1 MPTKLVIL
9 FALIATLHANA
20 SPTEAE
26 SIKRAYELSSETW
39 ELKLKI
45 AQTPADKR
53 ALWEKRPDPAIT
65 AAELWLRIAPSLR
78 QDWSIPYAAFFLN
91 ITRNLTA
98 VRADGNV
105 GPAFAQER
113 QRIVKTF
120 TENHLK
126 KPGIGAFCIAL
137 ADSGEPHALPLLEKI
152 NTENPDK
159 VTQGVAALG
168 ASLLLKNLGDAPEV
182 MKKRLNYLR
191 LAIINAADQT
201 IGSVSVADIAADELY
216 VIRYLSKGRVAPNFS
231 GTDVASRVV
240 QLSDFKGKVTI
251 VLFWDAK
258 TADTDKVIQLT
269 NRLVD
274 KYVGKPVEIIGVTP
288 EAHTRIRELQADG
301 SIKWNNIID
310 SAEKIAREY
319 KVAVRPL
326 VIVLNEKGIIEYT
339 GLPGSFV
346 DLTVDALL
354 EGDPTEK

>member
-1 MPTKLVIL
+1 MPKFIVLIAL
-9 FALIATLHANA
+9 FATCHAYA
-20 SPTEAE
+20 SPNEAE
-26 SIKRAYELSSETW
+26 RVKRAYELSSETW

-45 AQTPADKR
+45 AQTPAEKQT
-53 ALWEKRPDPAIT
+53 LWENRPDPAVT
-65 AAELWLRIAPSLR
+65 ATELWRNIAPSLE
-78 QDWSIPYAAFFLN
+78 QDWTIPYAAFFLN

-98 VRADGNV
+98 VRPDGNV

-113 QRIVKTF
+113 QRIIKTF
-120 TENHLK
+120 TESHLK

-152 NTENPDK
+152 ITENPDK

-168 ASLLLKNLGDAPEV
+168 AALLLKNIGDAPEV

-201 IGSVSVADIAADELY
+201 TGSASVADIAADELY

-231 GTDVASRVV
+231 GSDVGSRVV

-258 TADTDKVIQLT
+258 TAETDKVIQLT

-274 KYVGKPVEIIGVTP
+274 KYVGKPVEIIGITP
-288 EAHTRIRELQADG
+288 ESLARIRELQADG
-301 SIKWNNIID
+301 TIKWNNIID
-310 SAEKIAREY
+310 STEKIAGEY
-319 KVAVRPL
+319 KITARPL
-326 VIVLNEKGIIEYT
+326 LIVLNETGTIEYT

-354 EGDPTEK
+354 EGSTAEK